1 MSVLIRDGSG
11 TLQTVF
17 SSASP
22 NCRLAEA
29 KVVFNPET
37 SVTLS
42 GTLKKLPQG
51 KIAPGGVE
59 LLVDTWE
66 LIHTSPEG
74 GYIRELN
81 RGPAW
86 VETLFSKRHLMIRG
100 ERAVRL
106 LKVRAGITR
115 AIREHYHEK
124 GYLELTPPTIVQ
136 TMVGDLRFDGWL

>member
-1 MSVLIRDGSG
+1 MFVLIRDGSG

-29 KVVFNPET
+29 KVVINLET

-66 LIHTSPEG
+66 LIHTSPAG
-74 GYIRELN
+74 GIESVMNREA
-81 RGPAW
+81 G
-86 VETLFSKRHLMIRG
+86 VETLFNKRHLMIRG
-100 ERAVRL
+100 EGAVRL

-115 AIREHYHEK
+115 AMREHYHEK
-124 GYLELTPPTIVQ
+124 GYMELTPPTIVQ
-136 TMVGDLRFDGWL
+136 TMVGEI